1 MIPSDVEASIGRTLR
16 LLWLY
21 LLAVFVITV
30 AQVAV
35 GVLNPPRG
43 TAWCIEEETFCWS
56 DGTIEGPNT
65 PLTRAPCPCE
75 EFP

>member
-1 MIPSDVEASIGRTLR
+1 MIPSDIEASIGRTLR

-43 TAWCIEEETFCWS
+43 TA
-56 DGTIEGPNT
+56 
-65 PLTRAPCPCE
+65 
-75 EFP
+75 